1 MKKLMLLSGLFCL
14 SLSTFS
20 IYAAPVSLTGKN
32 HMAPISAS
40 QRAKAHFKLNY
51 KEVSDASWYN
61 APDNSMYCVFQKDNM
76 VNRVFY
82 DEQGYWHFTLVSY
95 QPAMLNDHLK
105 EMISN
110 HFDGYHISFVNEVRS
125 EYEEPVYMVNIEN
138 AGHIKVIRIVNDEIE
153 VKQDLIKE

>member
-14 SLSTFS
+14 SLS
-20 IYAAPVSLTGKN
+20 IYAAPVSIPGKN
-32 HMAPISAS
+32 YLAPVSAS

-61 APDNSMYCVFQKDNM
+61 APDNSIYCIFHKDNT

-82 DEQGYWHFTLVSY
+82 DGQGYWRFTLVSY
-95 QPAMLNDHLK
+95 QPSILDDHIK
-105 EMISN
+105 KIVTD
-110 HFDGYHISFVNEVRS
+110 HFEGYHISYVNEVRS
-125 EYEEPVYMVNIEN
+125 EYDDPVYMINIEN
-138 AGHIKVIRIVNDEIE
+138 AGNIKVIKIVNGEIE